1 MVTMPV
7 SLRAARNRDNS
18 AALGERRRRLSS
30 VKTLGVKTNSDVAN
44 PANDTRHNA
53 SSIQQHLL
61 AISAGNVTWKCSNA
75 AVCLFVCLFVRAKW
89 GRPETK
95 AGLSSQSWTDL
106 ARNQV
111 LHSLSVGTASC
122 HSAQASFWHIER
134 GYHLHIARRACFR
147 PAESLYGSLRS
158 PEGTDS
164 DVTFPVAVAHC
175 WLRRRLSGSVAR
187 PEANC
192 LAGLQAR

>member
-61 AISAGNVTWKCSNA
+61 AISAGNVTWKCGQLRQP
-75 AVCLFVCLFVRAKW
+75 AVCLFVQS
-89 GRPETK
+89 GETK
-95 AGLSSQSWTDL
+95 PGKAGFLLLRTSTDL
-106 ARNQV
+106 AR
-111 LHSLSVGTASC
+111 
-122 HSAQASFWHIER
+122 
-134 GYHLHIARRACFR
+134 
-147 PAESLYGSLRS
+147 
-158 PEGTDS
+158 
-164 DVTFPVAVAHC
+164 
-175 WLRRRLSGSVAR
+175 
-187 PEANC
+187 
-192 LAGLQAR
+192 